1 MACQKIILDKLENL
15 WYSIYMMRKDSIQ
28 KHFQVF
34 LKSVVW
40 SVDWPP
46 KSSASLPH
54 SIFARHYFEKY
65 PQAKK
70 HYPWFDL

>member
-1 MACQKIILDKLENL
+1 
-15 WYSIYMMRKDSIQ
+15 MRKDSIQ